1 MVVGTVSLKAEV
13 LRWLRVAVHRERP
26 YTMFNRHHLR
36 KRGSIGCMGCE
47 NVLLSDLVDSGVITG
62 AVFRAASAGP
72 YGGCCMRSLVAV
84 RV

>member
-13 LRWLRVAVHRERP
+13 LRWLRVEVHRERP

-36 KRGSIGCMGCE
+36 KRGRTGCMGCE
-47 NVLLSDLVDSGVITG
+47 NVLLSGVITG